1 MSAHPPTQF
10 RSGGAPGRHE
20 SGPVRTATIAI
31 TGFAAGALDLGGDA
45 YLLDLDGVAL
55 RYESYATEHTSWSCL
70 RDAATGETI
79 EVSEA
84 TGEAIDALMRAFDA
98 AYSERAG
105 EIEAASAAVVERA
118 VARCPP
124 LTYTD
129 RDQERSP

>member
-1 MSAHPPTQF
+1 MSAHPPT
-10 RSGGAPGRHE
+10 RPRAEEAPVRRQ

-31 TGFAAGALDLGGDA
+31 TGFAAGALDLGEDA

-70 RDAATGETI
+70 RDAATGQPV

-84 TGEAIDALMRAFDA
+84 TGEAIDALMGAFDA

-129 RDQERSP
+129 RDEERSP